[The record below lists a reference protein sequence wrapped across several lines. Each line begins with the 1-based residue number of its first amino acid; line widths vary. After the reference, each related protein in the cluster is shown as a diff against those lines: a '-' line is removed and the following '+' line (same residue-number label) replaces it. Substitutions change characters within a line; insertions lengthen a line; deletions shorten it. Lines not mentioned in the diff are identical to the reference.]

1 MVVHGALV
9 PTVSTWFAVGT
20 VLDTE
25 NLKLECFADG
35 RRLWKDYGEWRRI
48 HVVEGGRPVEKSA
61 AVMSTFAWC
70 YKGCLTPDNRRLVV
84 AGLYGL
90 RGPSGTGLTAE
101 GRKLLR
107 LRTATGRAL
116 RNRLRVPTFRFRRCH
131 RRPPPRRPGFSNGA
145 SVFAIDVSRDGRYAL
160 AAGSG
165 DGVRVGARLC
175 CRRIRG
181 NCSCTSCRRCR
192 LPDHQPPKRTPTGRG
207 PRGNSH
213 RPITHVATNRTPPF
227 PA

>member
-1 MVVHGALV
+1 MALSSDGKHLV
-9 PTVSTWFAVGT
+9 CGRTVW
-20 VLDTE
+20 DTE

-116 RNRLRVPTFRFRRCH
+116 RTGSESLLSVFDVVT
-131 RRPPPRRPGFSNGA
+131 GDLLLEDQVFSNGA
-145 SVFAIDVSRDGRYAL
+145 SVFAINVSRDGRYAL

-165 DGVRVGARLC
+165 DGVPSRGAPV
-175 CRRIRG
+175 
-181 NCSCTSCRRCR
+181 
-192 LPDHQPPKRTPTGRG
+192 LPPDPWQLFLYKLPPL
-207 PRGNSH
+207 SAS
-213 RPITHVATNRTPPF
+213 RPPAAETHADGAGAPGK
-227 PA
+227 